1 LRCRRND
8 QAKRHGGGNSGN
20 RRSSSHHQS
29 CPGESARTRY
39 QSRTLIALLTRGI
52 RRGKGDGPVR
62 WTPHSAEGLH
72 MKGISAFQRSV

>member
-29 CPGESARTRY
+29 CPGEISQDAILIPHPDSAVNTGN
-39 QSRTLIALLTRGI
+39 TA
-52 RRGKGDGPVR
+52 GKGRWARPVDSSPGR
-62 WTPHSAEGLH
+62 RPSSERNFRLPA
-72 MKGISAFQRSV
+72 